1 MSCKDVA
8 DFLMDYLDGTLPLAQ
23 RVMFKLHIGL
33 CRDCRRYIDS
43 YKKTVE
49 LARGASGAVALE
61 DPPEALVRAILKS
74 RPSSRSNDSPKD

>member
-1 MSCKDVA
+1 
-8 DFLMDYLDGTLPLAQ
+8 
-23 RVMFKLHIGL
+23 MFKLHIIV

-49 LARGASGAVALE
+49 LARDAGGAVALE

-74 RPSSRSNDSPKD
+74 RPSHRANDQ

>member
-1 MSCKDVA
+1 ME
-8 DFLMDYLDGTLPLAQ
+8 YLDGTLPRAQ
-23 RVMFKLHIGL
+23 RVMFKLHIIV

-49 LARGASGAVALE
+49 LARDAGGAVALE

-74 RPSSRSNDSPKD
+74 RPSHRANDQ